1 MKLYNNNIAAALMI
15 TILLGTSLMACNGTK
30 EKPAEKEATEVHEDE
45 ASHSNEIELTEQQMK
60 AVGIEIGTIQE
71 KNLTAVVKASG
82 QLAVPPQNEAKV
94 NLLSGG
100 IIRKINVLEGQKVKK
115 GQVLAVVENQEMIKL
130 QQDYL
135 SAKNGFSFVEAE
147 YKRQQQ
153 LKAADAG
160 TGKSFQLAEANYH
173 TDLSKIKALERQL
186 QQQGISAKRVSAGN
200 ITAQTNVTAPISGT
214 IGTIQVT
221 TGAFVQ
227 PGTSLMDIV
236 DNSKIHADLLVYEK
250 DLFKVQIGQKVSF
263 RLTNQDNQEIEG
275 VLIGIN
281 KSFEDD
287 TKGVIVHA
295 VITKPLP
302 NLIPGMYVTGLISVG
317 TEKSPAVPIDAVVK
331 AEGKEY
337 IFIVE
342 EEAKTDEHE
351 KAETPKKTTQT
362 GKEPAKEEEHHEH
375 GTHFKKIEVVTGV
388 SELGFISI
396 TPLEKLP
403 ENTKLVVKGAFYLQ
417 SKSTAPTAHSH

>member
-1 MKLYNNNIAAALMI
+1 MNLYKNNLALSLIFAVLM
-15 TILLGTSLMACNGTK
+15 GTSLTACNGKK
-30 EKPAEKEATEVHEDE
+30 EKPAEKEVTEVHEDE
-45 ASHSNEIELTEQQMK
+45 AEHSDEIELTEQQIK

-115 GQVLAVVENQEMIKL
+115 GQALAVVENQEMIKL

-135 SAKNGFSFVEAE
+135 SAKNGFSFVDAE

-160 TGKSFQLAEANYH
+160 TGRSFQLAEANYH
-173 TDLSKIKALERQL
+173 TELSKIKALERQL
-186 QQQGISAKRVSAGN
+186 QQQGISPKNVSAGN
-200 ITAQTNVTAPISGT
+200 ITAQTTITAPISGT

-263 RLTNQDNQEIEG
+263 RLTNQDNQQIEG
-275 VLIGIN
+275 HLIGIN

-351 KAETPKKTTQT
+351 KVAPTKKTAQPE
-362 GKEPAKEEEHHEH
+362 KDSPKAEEQHEH

-388 SELGFISI
+388 SELGYISI
-396 TPLEKLP
+396 SPLEKLP
-403 ENTKLVVKGAFYLQ
+403 KNTRLVVKGAFYLQ